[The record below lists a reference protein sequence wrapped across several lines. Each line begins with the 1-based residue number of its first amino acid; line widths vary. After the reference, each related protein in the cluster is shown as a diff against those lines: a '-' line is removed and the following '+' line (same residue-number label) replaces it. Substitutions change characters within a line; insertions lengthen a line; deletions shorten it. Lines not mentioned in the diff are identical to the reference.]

1 MFLFAWRNLFM
12 IDMTHAMM
20 LCSLGNMLG
29 RVSQSLSR
37 LSAQSLPP
45 EPNQDPNWQSN
56 QRSSS
61 LMQQREDVDA
71 SQGAQQQPRSEQQG
85 GGQQQQRSWWPFR
98 RGMQ

>member
-1 MFLFAWRNLFM
+1 MT
-12 IDMTHAMM
+12 DMTHAMM
-20 LCSLGNMLG
+20 LSSLGNMLG

-45 EPNQDPNWQSN
+45 EANQDPAWQST
-56 QRSSS
+56 QRPSG

-98 RGMQ
+98 RGM